1 MRKIKEIKHDL
12 SQALREVENATGE
25 ELAVAKGKVV
35 KYMKELEEAERAEEQ
50 ASARATLAFEGEQR
64 SRGQRFSLLKFIREA
79 VEGRGFTGIEAL
91 AFEQGQDESKRLGLS
106 ANGVYIPASVLRAA
120 AGQNY
125 TTDADGG
132 ALKETGA
139 IRYIEALRDKLVLA
153 QLGATYMGN
162 LVGTIPIVTDSSIT
176 ASWLAEAASATTSKV
191 SFSKATMTPKRIA
204 VQGAFT
210 RDLLRQT
217 SIDVDALV
225 TNKLA
230 EAHAQAIEKAAIN
243 GSGSGQ
249 PTGILNTTGIGSVA
263 GGTNGAE
270 ISWKNVVALETA
282 VNQENAGMGKLAY
295 LTNAKVIGALKTTEK
310 ATGTARFL
318 LDPLAGDNLNG
329 YPIAWTNLVPSNLTK
344 GTAADKCNAMI
355 FGNFED
361 LYIGQWGGID
371 LVVDP
376 YTKAGTGEILITLN
390 AWNDVLVAR
399 PKSFA
404 AIKDIL

>member
-25 ELAVAKGKVV
+25 ALAVAKAKVV

-50 ASARATLAFEGEQR
+50 ANARAMTEFEREQKN
-64 SRGQRFSLLKFIREA
+64 RGQGFSLLKFIREA
-79 VEGRGFTGIEAL
+79 IEGRAFTGVEAL
-91 AFEQGQDESKRLGLS
+91 AFEQGQDEVKRLGLS
-106 ANGVYIPASVLRAA
+106 ANGVYVPSSVLRAA

-125 TTDADGG
+125 TTAADGG
-132 ALKETGA
+132 NLTEVGA
-139 IRYIEALRDKLVLA
+139 IRYIEALRDRLVLA

-162 LVGTIPIVTDSSIT
+162 LVGTIPIVTDSNIT
-176 ASWLAEAASATTSKV
+176 ASWLAEAASAEAKKV

-204 VQGAFT
+204 IQGAFT

-217 SIDVDALV
+217 SLDVDALV

-230 EAHAQAIEKAAIN
+230 EAHAKAIELAAIN
-243 GSGSGQ
+243 GTGSGQ

-282 VNQENAGMGKLAY
+282 VNQENAGVGKLAY

-361 LYIGQWGGID
+361 LYIAQWGGID
-371 LVVDP
+371 LIVDP
-376 YTKAGTGEILITLN
+376 YTKAGSGEILITLN